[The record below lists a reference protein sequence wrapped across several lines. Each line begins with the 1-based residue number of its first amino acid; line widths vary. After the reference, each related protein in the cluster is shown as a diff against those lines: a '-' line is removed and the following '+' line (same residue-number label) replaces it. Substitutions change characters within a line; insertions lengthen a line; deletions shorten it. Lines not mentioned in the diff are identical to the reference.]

1 MGRDEQPRPGERH
14 RACSTTP
21 NHPRL
26 IRGWYDEQAPHMGPV
41 QERQEEAA
49 AVMEAMGGAMAAVLA
64 GTAEVGMVEVVMAP

>member
-1 MGRDEQPRPGERH
+1 
-14 RACSTTP
+14 
-21 NHPRL
+21 
-26 IRGWYDEQAPHMGPV
+26 MGPV